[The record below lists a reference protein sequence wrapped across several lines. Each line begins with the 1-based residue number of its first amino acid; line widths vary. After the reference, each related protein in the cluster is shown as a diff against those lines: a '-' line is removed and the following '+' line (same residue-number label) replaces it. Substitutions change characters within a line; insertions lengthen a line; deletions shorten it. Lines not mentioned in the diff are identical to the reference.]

1 MDSAHGFCPRS
12 QKSGSI
18 SSSLAPGWSQ
28 PHSLQ
33 VLNRHLLGGLLTSGR
48 NPEPRG
54 DSGTWRLPSAPLT
67 GFPGV
72 GALKPDGASW
82 YTVGTPVL
90 IGLPCD
96 PPRDKTG

>member
-1 MDSAHGFCPRS
+1 MDSAHGLCPRS